1 MRKASS
7 VMKKTLIPGGTTTAA
22 KPSSPAPAP
31 TTSTSNRLTDTQH
44 DSNQHLS
51 EESSSIHDSDKHRLA
66 KKVPALP
73 DTSDG
78 DQSSQQESATDL
90 GVDFPILPST
100 STFTLGGRDDRGEKL
115 KKKAKNFLDERQ
127 KTKSRAQSLWSYIGK
142 QVKRCLHTSSV
153 FIGISFRCDKHIG
166 SGTIL
171 PRECRTDLP
180 RRL

>member
-31 TTSTSNRLTDTQH
+31 TTSSNRFADTQH
-44 DSNQHLS
+44 DSNQHLP
-51 EESSSIHDSDKHRLA
+51 EESSSIHDSEKHRLA

-78 DQSSQQESATDL
+78 DQSSQQESATEL

-142 QVKRCLHTSSV
+142 QV
-153 FIGISFRCDKHIG
+153 IWIWIWISISYTHWPM
-166 SGTIL
+166 L
-171 PRECRTDLP
+171 
-180 RRL
+180 